1 MAVPTRHDIHHD
13 PHRYDGLADRATAAE
28 QCTPLTLALLQP
40 RSDQRLGPRRPLTGV
55 GSPHSGMSANAS
67 PWCQHDPLIDLRPP
81 PSRECIFC
89 E

>member
-55 GSPHSGMSANAS
+55 GSRIQV
-67 PWCQHDPLIDLRPP
+67 CQPMPP
-81 PSRECIFC
+81 PGANTIR
-89 E
+89 